1 MLVLLVAFAVL
12 PLALP
17 WLMGRLGPRGFFVAA
32 LVPIIAFVYTALQTP
47 RVVSGEVLTE
57 SYAWIPS
64 LGLSL
69 SMRMDTLGWLMA
81 LIVTGVGALVMIY
94 CRWYFADTTKDA
106 GAKSSKGA
114 KSSQGTAGATATA
127 GSARKKRVKPGVGMF
142 SASLLAF
149 AGAMY
154 GLVLTD
160 DLIVLV
166 MFWEITSILSYL
178 LIGFYHARGASRRAA
193 LQALLVTTL
202 GGLVMFVG
210 AVILVVQA
218 GTTSLSAILAAYTA
232 AGSALAGNALIN
244 TAIVLL
250 LVGAL
255 SKSAIFPFHFWLP
268 GAMAAPTPVS
278 AYLHAAAM
286 VKAGIYLIARLA
298 PAFAHSEPWRPIV
311 IGLGLFTMLLGG
323 LQALRESDL
332 KRILAF
338 GTVSQL
344 GMLTVVL
351 GYGERN
357 SALAGLALLLGH
369 ALFKSALFLVVGV
382 IDRQLSTRDIGELSG
397 VGRQAPTLAIASM
410 VAVGSMVGLAPTVGF
425 VAKEAVLTSL
435 LEGGSRPDAVIPL
448 VGIVLG
454 SVLTTAYGLRFIW
467 GAFWTKRDASG
478 EKLPTTVWPD
488 PPIGFLASP
497 VVLAALTLIA
507 GFAAPLL
514 DVAFS
519 GYADTLPSAGG
530 EGHPYHLALWHGW
543 EPALFLSLAS
553 IALGAG
559 LFWVAQRTRRVPRRL
574 LPFTAA
580 DVYNGTLRGI
590 ARVAVWTTT
599 LTQRG
604 SLPVY
609 VGTIFVV
616 FVAAEGTALLASPE
630 WRVSFDLWQTPMQLM
645 AAPIMIIAGLVAVR
659 AQKRYTGVVLVSVT
673 GLGMVA
679 LFATSGAPDLALTQI
694 LVETVTLVTFAL
706 VLRRI
711 PARMG
716 EHNASVWPVA
726 RMVLA
731 VAVGA
736 TMAMVAL
743 VATGARVAEPIST
756 AFPDLA
762 YNLGHGKNVVNVALV
777 DLRGWDTMGELSVL
791 ILAATG
797 VASLVFVT
805 HRSDLISQSIS
816 ALPTA
821 ATRTR
826 RPLVETSEGLRA
838 RTAGSSSTRQA
849 WLVGGQRMRPENRS
863 IMLEVIVR
871 VLFHTIIVVSIY
883 LLFAGHNLPGG
894 GFAGGLVAGMAL
906 VMRYIAGGRYE
917 LGAAAPTDAG
927 RLLGAGM
934 TLAIACAV
942 VPLLFGAAPL
952 TSWFWEADLPVIGHV
967 EFVTS
972 TLFDIGVY
980 LVVIGLVL
988 DVLRSLGG
996 EVDRQTQAL
1005 RQAQPPAAGQA
1016 PEAVQGAH
1024 GMPGVSA
1031 S

>member
-1 MLVLLVAFAVL
+1 LFLLLAAFAVI
-12 PLALP
+12 PLVLP
-17 WLMGRLGPRGFFVAA
+17 WLVTRIGARAFYVGAA
-32 LVPIIAFVYTALQTP
+32 VPLAAFVHAVASAP
-47 RVVSGEVLTE
+47 AVFSGSAPFETLP
-57 SYAWIPS
+57 WIPS
-64 LGLSL
+64 LGIDL
-69 SMRMDTLGWLMA
+69 SMRMDTLGWIMA

-94 CRWYFADTTKDA
+94 CRWYFDGTKD
-106 GAKSSKGA
+106 
-114 KSSQGTAGATATA
+114 
-127 GSARKKRVKPGVGMF
+127 GVGLF
-142 SASLLAF
+142 SAVLLAF

-166 MFWEITSILSYL
+166 MLWEVTSILSYL

-210 AVILVVQA
+210 AVMVVVLY
-218 GTTSLSAILAAYTA
+218 GTSSISTILASPLPD
-232 AGSALAGNALIN
+232 GDGQPALLSVA
-244 TAIVLL
+244 VVFL

-286 VKAGIYLIARLA
+286 VKAGVYLIARLA
-298 PAFAHSEPWRPIV
+298 PAFADTEPWRPMV
-311 IGLGLFTMLLGG
+311 ITLGLITMLLGG

-332 KRILAF
+332 KRVLAF

-357 SALAGLALLLGH
+357 SALAGLALLVGH
-369 ALFKSALFLVVGV
+369 ALFKSSLFLVVGV
-382 IDRQLSTRDIGELSG
+382 IDRQLSTRDIAELSG
-397 VGRQAPTLAIASM
+397 VGRQAPTLATFSIIAIASM
-410 VAVGSMVGLAPTVGF
+410 VGVAPTIGF
-425 VAKEAVLTSL
+425 VAKEATLTSL
-435 LEGGSRPDAVIPL
+435 LESGADAGAWVPL
-448 VGIVLG
+448 VGIILG
-454 SVLTTAYGLRFIW
+454 SVLTAAYGIRFVW
-467 GAFWTKRDASG
+467 GAFWTKKDAAG
-478 EKLPTTVWPD
+478 LPMRRTEWPD
-488 PPIGFLASP
+488 PPIGFLAAP
-497 VVLAALTLIA
+497 VLLSGLTIV
-507 GFAAPLL
+507 GGVAAPWIDTAL
-514 DVAFS
+514 A
-519 GYADTLPSAGG
+519 GYADTMPAAGG
-530 EGHPYHLALWHGW
+530 EHAYHLALWHGW
-543 EPALFLSLAS
+543 EPALFLSLGA
-553 IALGAG
+553 IAAGAA
-559 LFWVAQRTRRVPRRL
+559 LFWLVQRTGWHSRL

-580 DVYNGTLRGI
+580 DAYNVTLRAV
-590 ARVAVWTTT
+590 ARVSVWTTT
-599 LTQRG
+599 FTQRG
-604 SLPVY
+604 SLPLY
-609 VGTIFVV
+609 VGTIFVA
-616 FVAAEGTALLASPE
+616 FVAAEGTALLASPQWQIE
-630 WRVSFDLWQTPMQLM
+630 LDAWQTPMQVVVT
-645 AAPIMIIAGLVAVR
+645 PIMILAAVVSVR
-659 AQKRYTGVVLVSVT
+659 ARKRYTGVALVSVT
-673 GLGMVA
+673 GLGMVL

-716 EHNASVWPVA
+716 EHNASVLPVVRA
-726 RMVLA
+726 VIG

-736 TMAMVAL
+736 TMAVVAM
-743 VATGARVAEPIST
+743 VATGARVAEPISDR
-756 AFPDLA
+756 FPELA
-762 YNLGHGKNVVNVALV
+762 YEIGHGKNVVNVALV

-805 HRSDLISQSIS
+805 HRADLLSRSIS
-816 ALPTA
+816 PLPTA
-821 ATRTR
+821 VIRTR
-826 RPLVETSEGLRA
+826 RPLIETVDGPQPRA
-838 RTAGSSSTRQA
+838 TAPGSTRQA
-849 WLVGGQRMRPENRS
+849 WLVGGPRMRPENRS

-906 VMRYIAGGRYE
+906 VMRYVAGGRYE

-934 TLAIACAV
+934 TVAVSCAV
-942 VPLLFGAAPL
+942 IPLFFGQAPL
-952 TSWFWEADLPVIGHV
+952 TSTFWETDLPVLGHV

-996 EVDRQTQAL
+996 EVDRQTQEL
-1005 RQAQPPAAGQA
+1005 RDR
-1016 PEAVQGAH
+1016 
-1024 GMPGVSA
+1024 GVVVA
-1031 S
+1031 

>member
-1 MLVLLVAFAVL
+1 MLLLLAAFAVV

-17 WLMGRLGPRGFFVAA
+17 WLVGRIGPRAFFVAA
-32 LVPIIAFVYTALQTP
+32 LVPLAGFLYSAALTP
-47 RVVSGEVLTE
+47 RILAGDIPTE
-57 SYAWIPS
+57 SYSWIPQ
-64 LGLSL
+64 LGLEL
-69 SMRMDTLGWLMA
+69 SMRMDALGWVMA

-94 CRWYFADTTKDA
+94 CRWYFASPPTGSGA
-106 GAKSSKGA
+106 GGGSKA
-114 KSSQGTAGATATA
+114 
-127 GSARKKRVKPGVGMF
+127 KPGVGLF
-142 SASLLAF
+142 SAVLLAF

-218 GTTSLSAILAAYTA
+218 GTNSLSEILDAYSA
-232 AGSALAGNALIN
+232 PGSALAADPLLD

-286 VKAGIYLIARLA
+286 VKAGIYLIARCA
-298 PAFAHSEPWRPIV
+298 PAFAVAGPWRPIV
-311 IGLGLFTMLLGG
+311 ISLGIFTMLLAGV
-323 LQALRESDL
+323 QALRESDL

-344 GMLTVVL
+344 GFLTAVI
-351 GYGERN
+351 GYGDRDT
-357 SALAGLALLLGH
+357 ALAGIALLLSH
-369 ALFKSALFLVVGV
+369 ALFKSSLFLVVGV

-397 VGRQAPTLAIASM
+397 VGRQAPTLAAVSVLAVASM
-410 VAVGSMVGLAPTVGF
+410 VGVIPTIGF
-425 VAKEAVLTSL
+425 VAKEAALTAFL
-435 LEGGSRPDAVIPL
+435 DAWSEPWAAIGL
-448 VGIVLG
+448 VGIVGG
-454 SVLTTAYGLRFIW
+454 SILTTAYGIRFLW
-467 GAFWTKRDASG
+467 GAFGTKKARDGA
-478 EKLPTTVWPD
+478 PRPVTAWPD
-488 PPIGFLASP
+488 PPIGFLAAP
-497 VVLAALTLIA
+497 VVLSALLLVA
-507 GFAAPLL
+507 GFASPWL
-514 DVAFS
+514 DTALS
-519 GYADTLPSAGG
+519 GYADTAGAS
-530 EGHPYHLALWHGW
+530 EHPYHLALWHGL
-543 EPALFLSLAS
+543 EPALFLSLGS
-553 IALGAG
+553 IVVGAL
-559 LFWVAQRTRRVPRRL
+559 LFALVQRTGWHTRL

-580 DVYNGTLRGI
+580 DLYNLTLRGI
-590 ARVAVWTTT
+590 ARLSVWTTSF
-599 LTQRG
+599 TQRG

-616 FVAAEGTALLASPE
+616 FVAAEGTALLAAPE
-630 WRVSFDLWQTPMQLM
+630 WKVQLDAWQTPMQVVV
-645 AAPIMIIAGLVAVR
+645 APIMILAGIVAVR
-659 AQKRYTGVVLVSVT
+659 ARKRYTGVVLVSVT
-673 GLGMVA
+673 GLGMVV
-679 LFATSGAPDLALTQI
+679 LFATSGAPDLALTQV

-711 PARMG
+711 PARLG

-726 RMVLA
+726 RAVLA

-743 VATGARVAEPIST
+743 VATDARVAEPISG

-762 YNLGHGKNVVNVALV
+762 YELGHGKNVVNVALV

-805 HRSDLISQSIS
+805 HRSDLLSRAIAPI
-816 ALPTA
+816 PTA
-821 ATRTR
+821 AIRTR
-826 RPLVETSEGLRA
+826 RPLVETDEGPRPRA
-838 RTAGSSSTRQA
+838 SDPGSTRQA
-849 WLVGGQRMRPENRS
+849 WLVGGARVRPENRS

-871 VLFHTIIVVSIY
+871 ILFHTIIVVSMF
-883 LLFAGHNLPGG
+883 LLFSGHNLPGG

-906 VMRYIAGGRYE
+906 VMRYVAGGRYE

-934 TLAIACAV
+934 ALAVSCAV

-952 TSWFWEADLPVIGHV
+952 TSYFWEWDIPVLGHV

-972 TLFDIGVY
+972 TLFDVGVY

-996 EVDRQTQAL
+996 EVDRQAQAL
-1005 RQAQPPAAGQA
+1005 RQAQGPGWDEGAGA
-1016 PEAVQGAH
+1016 SAGSVSPR
-1024 GMPGVSA
+1024 GVSA
-1031 S
+1031 P

>member
-1 MLVLLVAFAVL
+1 MLLLLAAFAVM
-12 PLALP
+12 PLVLP
-17 WLMGRLGPRGFFVAA
+17 WLVGRIGPRAFFVAA
-32 LVPIIAFVYTALQTP
+32 LVPLAGFVQAAVETP
-47 RVVSGEVLTE
+47 RVLAGDIPSETY
-57 SYAWIPS
+57 SWIPQ
-64 LGLSL
+64 LGLEL

-94 CRWYFADTTKDA
+94 CRWYFAGSSTGSGKDR
-106 GAKSSKGA
+106 GAKA
-114 KSSQGTAGATATA
+114 KQ
-127 GSARKKRVKPGVGMF
+127 GVGLF
-142 SASLLAF
+142 SAVLLGF

-218 GTTSLSAILAAYTA
+218 GTNSLSGILAMYADP
-232 AGSALAGNALIN
+232 GSPFTSNPLVD
-244 TAIVLL
+244 TAIMLL
-250 LVGAL
+250 LIGAL

-286 VKAGIYLIARLA
+286 VKAGIYLIARCAPFFALA
-298 PAFAHSEPWRPIV
+298 APWRPIV
-311 IGLGLFTMLLGG
+311 ITLGIFTMLLGG
-323 LQALRESDL
+323 IQALRESDL

-344 GMLTVVL
+344 GMLTAVV
-351 GYGERN
+351 GYGDRDT
-357 SALAGLALLLGH
+357 ALAGVALLLGH

-397 VGRQAPTLAIASM
+397 VARQAPTLAIVSTIAVASM
-410 VAVGSMVGLAPTVGF
+410 IGFIPTIGF
-425 VAKEAVLTSL
+425 VAKEAALTAFL
-435 LEGGSRPDAVIPL
+435 DAGNEPWAVVALI
-448 VGIVLG
+448 GIVLG
-454 SVLTTAYGLRFIW
+454 SILTTAYGLRFLW
-467 GAFWTKRDASG
+467 GAFGTKKGA
-478 EKLPTTVWPD
+478 PVTAWPD
-488 PPIGFLASP
+488 PPMGFLIAP
-497 VVLAALTLIA
+497 VVLAALSLA
-507 GFAAPLL
+507 GGLAAPWL
-514 DVAFS
+514 DTALS
-519 GYADTLPSAGG
+519 GYADTAPPS
-530 EGHPYHLALWHGW
+530 EHPYHLALWHGL
-543 EPALFLSLAS
+543 EPALFLSLGS
-553 IALGAG
+553 IALGAVVFV
-559 LFWVAQRTRRVPRRL
+559 LVQRTGWHARL

-580 DVYNGTLRGI
+580 DIYNQSLRGI
-590 ARVAVWTTT
+590 ARLAVWTTT

-616 FVAAEGTALLASPE
+616 FVAAEGTALLAAPE
-630 WRVSFDLWQTPMQLM
+630 WKVQLDAWQTPMQIVV
-645 AAPIMIIAGLVAVR
+645 APIMILAGIVAVR
-659 AQKRYTGVVLVSVT
+659 ARKRYTGVVLVSVT
-673 GLGMVA
+673 GLGMVL
-679 LFATSGAPDLALTQI
+679 LFATSGAPDLALTQV

-711 PARMG
+711 PARLG

-726 RMVLA
+726 RAVLA
-731 VAVGA
+731 IAVGA
-736 TMAMVAL
+736 TMALVAM
-743 VATGARVAEPIST
+743 VATGARVAEPISD

-762 YNLGHGKNVVNVALV
+762 YELGHGKNVVNVALV

-805 HRSDLISQSIS
+805 HRSDLLSRAIAPI
-816 ALPTA
+816 PTG

-826 RPLVETSEGLRA
+826 RPLVETDEGPRPRA
-838 RTAGSSSTRQA
+838 SDPGSTRQA
-849 WLVGGQRMRPENRS
+849 WLVGGARVRPENRS
-863 IMLEVIVR
+863 IVLEVIVR
-871 VLFHTIIVVSIY
+871 ILLHTIIVVSIF
-883 LLFAGHNLPGG
+883 LLFSGHNLPGG

-906 VMRYIAGGRYE
+906 VMRYVAGGRYE

-934 TLAIACAV
+934 ALAVACAV

-952 TSWFWEADLPVIGHV
+952 TSYFWEWDIPVLGHV

-996 EVDRQTQAL
+996 EVDRQAQAL
-1005 RQAQPPAAGQA
+1005 RESSGTSGSTH
-1016 PEAVQGAH
+1016 GAS
-1024 GMPGVSA
+1024 PRGVSA
-1031 S
+1031 P

>member
-1 MLVLLVAFAVL
+1 MLVLLAAFAVI

-17 WLMGRLGPRGFFVAA
+17 WLVGRIGSRAFFVAT
-32 LVPIIAFVYTALQTP
+32 LLPVVAFVHAAMATP
-47 RVVSGEVLTE
+47 EVVAGRVPAE
-57 SYAWIPS
+57 SLRWIPQ
-64 LGLSL
+64 LGIDL
-69 SMRMDTLGWLMA
+69 SMRMDTLSWVLT
-81 LIVTGVGALVMIY
+81 LIVTGVGALVLLY
-94 CRWYFADTTKDA
+94 CRWYFDGKT
-106 GAKSSKGA
+106 
-114 KSSQGTAGATATA
+114 Q
-127 GSARKKRVKPGVGMF
+127 GVGLF
-142 SASLLAF
+142 AAVLLGF

-160 DLIVLV
+160 DIIVLV

-210 AVILVVQA
+210 AVMLSVIY
-218 GTTSLSAILAAYTA
+218 GTNSITAIVSGAAALRPGSDGLLA
-232 AGSALAGNALIN
+232 

-298 PAFAHSEPWRPIV
+298 PAFAENELWRPIV
-311 IGLGLFTMLLGG
+311 IGLGIFTMLLGG
-323 LQALRESDL
+323 FQALRESDL

-357 SALAGLALLLGH
+357 SALAGLALLIGH

-397 VGRQAPTLAIASM
+397 VGRQAPTLAVVSIIAVASM
-410 VAVGSMVGLAPTVGF
+410 VGFAPTVGF
-425 VAKEAVLTSL
+425 VAKEAVLSSL
-435 LEGGSRPDAVIPL
+435 LEGGTRPDALIPL
-448 VGIVLG
+448 LGILLG
-454 SVLTTAYGLRFIW
+454 SILTTAYGLRFVW
-467 GAFWTKRDASG
+467 GAFWTKKDADG
-478 EKLPTTVWPD
+478 AARPATQWPD
-488 PPIGFLASP
+488 PPLGFLAAP
-497 VVLAALTLIA
+497 ILLAVLTLAA
-507 GFAAPLL
+507 GFTAPLL
-514 DVAFS
+514 DHAFS
-519 GYADTLPSAGG
+519 GYADTLPTAG
-530 EGHPYHLALWHGW
+530 GHPYHLALWHGW
-543 EPALFLSLAS
+543 EPALFLSLGS
-553 IALGAG
+553 IALGA
-559 LFWVAQRTRRVPRRL
+559 LVFTIAQRTGRMPRRL

-580 DVYNGTLRGI
+580 DVYNLVLRMI
-590 ARVAVWTTT
+590 ARIAVWTTT
-599 LTQRG
+599 FTQRG
-604 SLPVY
+604 SLPLY

-616 FVAAEGTALLASPE
+616 FVAAEGTALFAGRD
-630 WRVSFDLWQTPMQLM
+630 WRISLDAWQTPMQLVV
-645 AAPIMIIAGLVAVR
+645 APIMIIAGIFAVR
-659 AQKRYTGVVLVSVT
+659 ARKRYTGVVLVSAT
-673 GLGMVA
+673 GLGMIA

-694 LVETVTLVTFAL
+694 LVETVTLVAFAL

-711 PARMG
+711 PARLG
-716 EHNASVWPVA
+716 EHNASVKPILRA
-726 RMVLA
+726 ILA
-731 VAVGA
+731 IAVGA
-736 TMAMVAL
+736 TMAMVAM
-743 VATGARVAEPIST
+743 VATGARVATPISDR
-756 AFPDLA
+756 FPDLA
-762 YNLGHGKNVVNVALV
+762 YELGHGKNVVNVALV

-805 HRSDLISQSIS
+805 HRSDLISRSIS
-816 ALPTA
+816 ALPTGV
-821 ATRTR
+821 TRTR
-826 RPLVETSEGLRA
+826 RPLIETAEGPRP
-838 RTAGSSSTRQA
+838 RGSDPDSTRQT
-849 WLVGGQRMRPENRS
+849 WLVGGQKVRPENRS
-863 IMLEVIVR
+863 ILLEVIVR
-871 VLFHTIIVVSIY
+871 ILFHTIIVVSIY

-906 VMRYIAGGRYE
+906 VMRYVAGGRYE

-934 TLAIACAV
+934 TLAVASAV
-942 VPLLFGAAPL
+942 VPLLFGLPPL
-952 TSWFWEADLPVIGHV
+952 KSVLWEAEIPVVGHI

-996 EVDRQTQAL
+996 EVDRQTQEL
-1005 RQAQPPAAGQA
+1005 R
-1016 PEAVQGAH
+1016 ER
-1024 GMPGVSA
+1024 GVMVS
-1031 S
+1031 